1 MDLTSARP
9 GLLYNDQNFA
19 SPRENLTKR
28 HHNLFDLQSDE
39 KTNRKSTRGQ
49 GHSKSIAGLGNL
61 SGLRDAQRDSGS
73 KSRYG
78 NQAYPRT
85 YAQNYMDR
93 DNSANKRDELSMNFT
108 GRGSTH
114 DNPVTGTSKRLRG
127 EGYSQ
132 QTKVGVNGT
141 VIRDERPPSTN
152 RSIATIK
159 REKDLK
165 GSDIFRIPTRGEQRD
180 VFMGSRGVV
189 PMRSHR
195 EKFQVTSPQVDAVV
209 RECFFE

>member
-9 GLLYNDQNFA
+9 GLLHNDLNFA

-39 KTNRKSTRGQ
+39 KTNRKSTRSQ
-49 GHSKSIAGLGNL
+49 GRSKTIAGLGNL
-61 SGLRDAQRDSGS
+61 SGLRDAERDSAS
-73 KSRYG
+73 KSLYG
-78 NQAYPRT
+78 NQANPRT
-85 YAQNYMDR
+85 YVQNYMDR
-93 DNSANKRDELSMNFT
+93 DTSAKKRDDLSMDFT
-108 GRGSTH
+108 ARGSTH
-114 DNPVTGTSKRLRG
+114 NNPVTGTSKRLRG

-132 QTKVGVNGT
+132 QKKVGVNGT

-159 REKDLK
+159 RQKDLN
-165 GSDIFRIPTRGEQRD
+165 GSDIFRMPTTSEQRD

-189 PMRSHR
+189 PTRSHR